1 MGQCFDSCRESNS
14 DRVSLESQNKVS
26 IQEKVYDN
34 YRNNFTTQMSE
45 LIEKEQMQ
53 KTDITHFKLLK
64 TLGKGAC
71 GKVLLVKKKNK
82 NTQYAMKIVSKQRA
96 KEEYIQAERFILQHI
111 THPFITKL
119 HFAFQSDSKLYLI
132 MDFCQGGELFFH
144 LRRAYKFSEEQS
156 KFYICEI
163 IVALE
168 HLHKNKILYRD
179 LKPENILICSDGH
192 IKLIDFG
199 LSKILSDIKTR
210 SHSVVG
216 TPEYLAPEIY
226 QDEGQGHD
234 EQCDWWSLGAL
245 LYEMLTGAA
254 PFYSVDRTLMFRNR
268 LEKPLDIKPWFSEEC
283 KSLLQGLLNND
294 ANQRLD
300 VNQIKSH
307 GFFRG
312 IDWEGVVYKQL
323 EPPIKLE
330 LKGPSDLQYFN
341 RMFIDEPAIDS
352 PESCRNEKKFE
363 NFSFDEDES

>member
-1 MGQCFDSCRESNS
+1 MGQCFESLRENKE
-14 DRVSLESQNKVS
+14 DRISLQSQNKVS

-34 YRNNFTTQMSE
+34 YRNNFTTQMSVVQVEE
-45 LIEKEQMQ
+45 LTQ
-53 KTDITHFKLLK
+53 KIDISHFKLLK

-71 GKVLLVKKKNK
+71 GKVLLVKKRNN
-82 NTQYAMKIVSKQRA
+82 NTQYAMKIVSKEKV
-96 KEEYIQAERFILQHI
+96 KEEYIRTERFILEHI
-111 THPFITKL
+111 KHPFITKL
-119 HFAFQSDSKLYLI
+119 HYAFQSNSKLYLV

-168 HLHKNKILYRD
+168 YLHKNNILYRD
-179 LKPENILICSDGH
+179 LKPENILICQDGH

-199 LSKILSDIKTR
+199 LSKILTTIKTR

-226 QDEGQGHD
+226 QDDGQGHD

-245 LYEMLTGAA
+245 LYEMLTGTA
-254 PFYSVDRTLMFRNR
+254 PFYNVDRTLMFRNR
-268 LEKPLDIKPWFSEEC
+268 LEKPLDLKPWLSEEC

-294 ANQRLD
+294 ASQRLD

-307 GFFRG
+307 QFFKD
-312 IDWEGVVYKQL
+312 IDWIGVAYKSL
-323 EPPIKLE
+323 EPPIKIE
-330 LKGPSDLQYFN
+330 FNGPLDLSNFN
-341 RMFIDEPAIDS
+341 RMFVDEPATDS
-352 PESCRNEKKFE
+352 PISFKEGKKIE
-363 NFSFDEDES
+363 NFSFDEDQP